1 MMKNIKK
8 ITAGILAAISL
19 FSITSCGLIT
29 EKLESEKQA
38 LQQQIEALE
47 KENSSIQA
55 NKENLQKEKQ
65 ELQQQIE
72 ALEQQ
77 NSSIQSSIQTDKEN
91 LQNQMDVINNAPQLI
106 EEYQEI
112 IERQELYGAP
122 LEADFRFADMDCF
135 YEKAKVSTA
144 VKADRSVFDIND
156 VRLTVYWGTDFA
168 EEDFEELSCDAYSI
182 AFPGIMFSP
191 IEIGEDLYAEKN
203 RAEFISNNGFVEVK
217 YRRSM
222 EVVIPAEAFYTNDGR
237 FFIDIYKHKGNTTSN
252 VLGVMA
258 SLFYYKSEDGTKV
271 YLYNEFI

>member
-1 MMKNIKK
+1 MGRRILLGIIEMRKIIKN

-19 FSITSCGLIT
+19 FSITSCGT
-29 EKLESEKQA
+29 GMEKLESEKQA

-47 KENSSIQA
+47 QQNFSIQA
-55 NKENLQKEKQ
+55 DTEELQKGIDE
-65 ELQQQIE
+65 IF
-72 ALEQQ
+72 A
-77 NSSIQSSIQTDKEN
+77 
-91 LQNQMDVINNAPQLI
+91 NQQLI
-106 EEYQEI
+106 EDYQEI

-122 LEADFRFADMDCF
+122 LEAGFKINETYFSNRK
-135 YEKAKVSTA
+135 EKTATA